1 MKKYIN
7 KSVWSDEV
15 AIETRENLKDNIE
28 CDVLIIGAGMAGI
41 LIGYMLKQKGINPV
55 IIEANTIGGGIT
67 KNTTAKISLHHN
79 LIYDKLIKN
88 FGLEKAKLYLN
99 ANLEALKQYENL
111 CQDIECNFEK
121 KDSYIYTLD
130 DKDKIMSEV
139 DSINALGL
147 KAEFVKDTPLPFKI
161 KGAAKV
167 SNQAQ
172 FNPLK
177 FIKEISKDLRIF
189 EHTMAHSIDNMIV
202 TTNSGKIK
210 AHNIVIATH
219 YPFINTPGYYFLRMH
234 QERSYVLVVENGP
247 NIDGI
252 YIDENSNGLSF
263 RNYNNM
269 LFIGGCNH
277 RTGKK
282 ITYNEFDKLREFKNK
297 LFPNTTEKYHWAN
310 QDCMSLDSIPY
321 IGRFSTKLP
330 NIYVATGFNKWGM
343 TSSMVSGM
351 IISDLILGNNN
362 KYASVFSPDRFY
374 LKASSLNL
382 ASNTFSTITH
392 YIKPTTKRCAHLGCA
407 LTWNSTEKTWDCPC
421 HGSRYTKEGK
431 LIDNP
436 SQKGIKINEEE

>member
-1 MKKYIN
+1 MKEYIN

-41 LIGYMLKQKGINPV
+41 LIGYMLKQKGINPI

-67 KNTTAKISLHHN
+67 ANTTAKISVHHN

-88 FGLEKAKLYLN
+88 FGLEKAKLYLESN
-99 ANLEALKQYENL
+99 TEALNQYANL
-111 CQDIECNFEK
+111 CQTIDCNFEK
-121 KDSYIYTLD
+121 KDSFVYTLD
-130 DKDKIMSEV
+130 DKDKIVKEV
-139 DSINALGL
+139 DSINSLGL
-147 KAEFVKDTPLPFKI
+147 KAEFVRDTPLPFKI
-161 KGAAKV
+161 KGAVKV
-167 SNQAQ
+167 ANQAQ

-177 FIKEISKDLRIF
+177 FIKHISKDLRIF

-219 YPFINTPGYYFLRMH
+219 YPFINTPGYYFLRMY
-234 QERSYVLVVENGP
+234 QERSYVLAVDNGP

-252 YIDENSNGLSF
+252 YIDENKDGLSF

-269 LFIGGCNH
+269 IFIGGCNH

-297 LFPNTTEKYHWAN
+297 LFPNTTEKYHWAT
-310 QDCMSLDSIPY
+310 QDCMSLDNIPY
-321 IGRFSTKLP
+321 IGRFSSKLP

-351 IISDLILGNNN
+351 IISDLILGNDN
-362 KYASVFSPDRFY
+362 KYASVFSPDRFN

-382 ASNTFSTITH
+382 ASNAFSTITH
-392 YIKPTTKRCAHLGCA
+392 FIKPTTKRCAHLGCA
-407 LTWNSTEKTWDCPC
+407 LTWNATEKTWDCPC
-421 HGSRYTKEGK
+421 HGSRYSSDGN
-431 LIDNP
+431 LINNP
-436 SQKGIKINEEE
+436 SQKGIEYE